1 MWVWLD
7 VDRSTNDG
15 VQLKFGWIAP
25 NVNRMGQSI
34 PRFFLIT
41 SQFFYQVNNIT
52 MIADQ
57 VLCYILNRWYHVI
70 IKEVGKKT
78 VTLSRSTELPFSQKS
93 EAACV

>member
-7 VDRSTNDG
+7 VDSSTSDG
-15 VQLKFGWIAP
+15 VQLKFGQSAP
-25 NVNRMGQSI
+25 NVNRMGQFI
-34 PRFFLIT
+34 QRFFEIKN
-41 SQFFYQVNNIT
+41 QFSYQVDNIA

-57 VLCYILNRWYHVI
+57 VLSYILNRRYHVI

-78 VTLSRSTELPFSQKS
+78 ITLSRSTELPFSLKS